1 MRKLN
6 DFTEKY
12 LYEILF
18 IGVFLIILFDLSY
31 CTPLK

>member
-1 MRKLN
+1 MKKLN

-18 IGVFLIILFDLSY
+18 IWVFLISLFYLSY
-31 CTPLK
+31 CTLR